1 MRHFV
6 RRAASG
12 GLTARPAAPSV
23 APMDLRALLGA
34 ELRRRRERNPRYSLR
49 AFARTLGTHHSTL
62 SQLLAHRRRLTPR
75 AIRRL
80 GGRAALAPPQLDAA
94 CVAENAAAVLRL
106 LRDGRLRPDS
116 RWIATRTGIPLD
128 DVNVALQQLLAQRRL
143 AMPTAHAWTEGAP
156 R

>member
-1 MRHFV
+1 MRHFL
-6 RRAASG
+6 RRAARR
-12 GLTARPAAPSV
+12 GLTGRPGAPSV
-23 APMDLRALLGA
+23 GRMDLRALLGA

-80 GGRAALAPPQLDAA
+80 GGRLGLAPPQLDAA
-94 CVAENAAAVLRL
+94 GVAENAAAVLRL

-116 RWIATRTGIPLD
+116 RWIATMTGIPLD
-128 DVNVALQQLLAQRRL
+128 DVNVALHHLLQQRRL
-143 AMPTAHAWTEGAP
+143 AMHTAHTWTEGAP